1 MDKEKIC
8 FPAISSPFQTPS
20 AGRTIESIARIRRVC
35 YDVLHPEEIQKEGAF
50 PNRLRKKPPRRRKGM
65 SLVTIRG
72 QLGTGSPEI
81 GRLVADQ
88 IKADYVDREII
99 AEVAARLQRKEQ
111 DVIAKETPPSGLL
124 GRITEALEHS
134 ASIDVGFEGA
144 YLPSWEIPLNDTRY
158 LKTLE
163 SVVRELAQN
172 PPLVIRGRGSHFI
185 LKDYPQSL
193 HVLIVAPLK
202 VREKRVME
210 SLQLDAEAA
219 KKEITRSDNSSREF
233 IKRYFKAELEDPK
246 RYDLVINTEHIRFEA
261 AASIVVHA
269 LSFKD

>member
-1 MDKEKIC
+1 
-8 FPAISSPFQTPS
+8 
-20 AGRTIESIARIRRVC
+20 
-35 YDVLHPEEIQKEGAF
+35 
-50 PNRLRKKPPRRRKGM
+50 M

-144 YLPSWEIPLNDTRY
+144 YLPAWEIPLNDTRY

-163 SVVRELAQN
+163 SVVRELAQK

-185 LKDYPQSL
+185 LKDYPRSL

-210 SLQLDAEAA
+210 SLHLDAEAA
-219 KKEITRSDNSSREF
+219 KKEISRTDNSSREF
-233 IKRYFKAELEDPK
+233 IKRYFKAEMEDPK
-246 RYDLVINTEHIRFEA
+246 RYDLVINTEHLRFEA

>member
-1 MDKEKIC
+1 
-8 FPAISSPFQTPS
+8 
-20 AGRTIESIARIRRVC
+20 
-35 YDVLHPEEIQKEGAF
+35 
-50 PNRLRKKPPRRRKGM
+50 M

-72 QLGTGSPEI
+72 QLGTGAPEI

-88 IKADYVDREII
+88 LKADYVDREII

-111 DVIAKETPPSGLL
+111 DVIAKEAPPSGLL

-144 YLPSWEIPLNDTRY
+144 YLPAWEIPLNDTRY

-163 SVVRELAQN
+163 SVVRELAQK

-185 LKDYPQSL
+185 LKDYPRSL

-202 VREKRVME
+202 VREKWVME
-210 SLQLDAEAA
+210 NLHLNAEAA
-219 KKEITRSDNSSREF
+219 KKEITRSDNTSREF
-233 IKRYFKAELEDPK
+233 IKRYFKAELEDPTH
-246 RYDLVINTEHIRFEA
+246 YDLVVNTEHLPFESA
-261 AASIVVHA
+261 VSIIVHA
-269 LSFKD
+269 LSFKK

>member
-1 MDKEKIC
+1 
-8 FPAISSPFQTPS
+8 
-20 AGRTIESIARIRRVC
+20 
-35 YDVLHPEEIQKEGAF
+35 
-50 PNRLRKKPPRRRKGM
+50 M

-72 QLGTGSPEI
+72 QLGTGAPEI

-88 IKADYVDREII
+88 LQADYVDREII
-99 AEVAARLQRKEQ
+99 AQVAARLQRKEQ

-134 ASIDVGFEGA
+134 ASMDVGFEGA
-144 YLPSWEIPLNDTRY
+144 YLPAWEIPLNDTRY
-158 LKTLE
+158 LQTLE

-172 PPLVIRGRGSHFI
+172 RPLVIRGRGSHFI

-210 SLQLDAEAA
+210 SLHLEAEMA

-233 IKRYFKAELEDPK
+233 IKRYFKAELENPK
-246 RYDLVINTEHIRFEA
+246 HYDLVVNTGNLRFEA
-261 AASIVVHA
+261 AASIVTYA
-269 LSFKD
+269 LTFKD